1 MPKRKRPPAAD
12 RPLKKPYSVNLV
24 TVSAMLLPGSGQMLN
39 GDPVRGITMQFFM
52 MLMAFITYQVT
63 GPEISFVGRIAG
75 GVLVYLVSVLD
86 ARGVAVRRMR
96 AWERMTNPQPATPV
110 PAESKAAESKAAESK
125 AAGPDPESAEPNP
138 AETETASPVSS
149 GSGSGQVG
157 ATP

>member
-1 MPKRKRPPAAD
+1 MPKRKRPPAVD

-24 TVSAMLLPGSGQMLN
+24 TVAAMLLPGSGQMLN

-96 AWERMTNPQPATPV
+96 AWERITNPQPATPV
-110 PAESKAAESKAAESK
+110 TADSEAAQSESQTEDSEPEGPGPTASESADSEATGAEDEN
-125 AAGPDPESAEPNP
+125 PDPDP
-138 AETETASPVSS
+138 SP
-149 GSGSGQVG
+149 
-157 ATP
+157 